1 MPRRSAPVGRLL
13 LHKIVNE
20 AGQLGPQGPA
30 LPEEAIDRD
39 SERETDGR
47 TQKAG

>member
-1 MPRRSAPVGRLL
+1 MPRRGAPVGRLL
-13 LHKIVNE
+13 LHNVVNE

-39 SERETDGR
+39 SERETNEC
-47 TQKAG
+47 TKKAG